1 MDGMFGF
8 SILSLFNVLTTDAPL
23 TRDRSVKGVLKFDIT
38 LVATVLTTI
47 VIWVAISRI
56 GSMIFIP
63 LNSVVAV
70 LLTLGGIAITL
81 VVVYLLIAYIINDVE
96 HHITEALNTRHAEPK
111 WDNTRK
117 PIRH

>member
-8 SILSLFNVLTTDAPL
+8 SILSLFNVLSTDAPL

-38 LVATVLTTI
+38 LLTTVLTTI
-47 VIWVAISRI
+47 VIWVGISRI
-56 GSMIFIP
+56 GSLIFIP
-63 LNSVVAV
+63 LDSVVAV
-70 LLTLGGIAITL
+70 LLTLSGIVITL
-81 VVVYLLIAYIINDVE
+81 LVTYRLIAYVIDDIE
-96 HHITEALNTRHAEPK
+96 QHITRVLNTRHAEPQ